1 MTRAIALYLLA
12 LFNRLF
18 TTKRLLQIVVIL
30 SATVAMKW
38 LSNGYEFSWL
48 TALAGQ

>member
-12 LFNRLF
+12 FFNTLF
-18 TTKRLLQIVVIL
+18 TTRRLLQIVVIL

-38 LSNGYEFSWL
+38 LSNDYEFSWF